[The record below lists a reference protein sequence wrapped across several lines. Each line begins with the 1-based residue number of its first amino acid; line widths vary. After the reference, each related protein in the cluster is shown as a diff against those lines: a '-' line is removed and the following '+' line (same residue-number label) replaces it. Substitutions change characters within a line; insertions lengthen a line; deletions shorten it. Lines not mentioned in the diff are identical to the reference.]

1 MTDGRRYIAKTT
13 HASHKPLDP
22 KKRNRM
28 KNFKFKINGTEYSVD
43 INEVEG
49 QEISLDVNGTPYKV
63 TVDKEMKQKQVTMTT
78 RTAPRV
84 SAAPS
89 GQVQTSAPATSS
101 KGSKVTTPLPGTI
114 LDVFV
119 NVGDTVKSGQTVVL
133 LEAMKM
139 ENNIEADVD
148 GTVTE
153 VKVRKG
159 DSVLEGDVMVV
170 IG

>member
-1 MTDGRRYIAKTT
+1 
-13 HASHKPLDP
+13 
-22 KKRNRM
+22 M
-28 KNFKFKINGTEYSVD
+28 KNYKLKINGNEYNVD

-49 QEISLDVNGTPYKV
+49 QEVKLNVNGTPYVV
-63 TVDKEMKQKQVTMTT
+63 TVDQEIKQQRKAPVAASRPAQVTP
-78 RTAPRV
+78 AASV
-84 SAAPS
+84 AAPK
-89 GQVQTSAPATSS
+89 APAPAAGT
-101 KGSKVTTPLPGTI
+101 KVSTPLPGTI

-139 ENNIEADVD
+139 ENNIEADCD
-148 GTVTE
+148 GTVKE

-159 DSVLEGDVMVV
+159 DSVLEGDVLVV